1 MCHVPRYRDRFML
14 WGYIMVAD
22 SPELASFLMRTNFI
36 VKRMVLSCLC
46 LVVLAEAKER
56 MLVRR

>member
-1 MCHVPRYRDRFML
+1 
-14 WGYIMVAD
+14 MVAD